1 MIYQQNINFK
11 IYDFIIKSDKKV
23 VGDTLIL
30 THANN
35 LLELE
40 TYIEAAGVTN
50 VLYCLPTETTTPWLG
65 RILNPKSD
73 KKNLNEFLSFLK
85 NNKIYFHLILG
96 SHYPNFLLEFEKK
109 YLNEHLQI
117 DYWPSLLID
126 HTRRQLQQN
135 FISESNL
142 GYDIDKLENKK
153 NFEKLYT
160 NYNLRPRIHRR
171 IMMDLLS
178 KNNLFDAGFNS
189 WNTLFE
195 FNIGNDITLDDSFY
209 PSFKYWNEEI
219 LNLDDYFSDKF
230 NDEFSPELT
239 DTKSFM
245 MLVGET
251 SLEIPYVT
259 EKTYRCMYLK
269 QPFIAYGCKNQ
280 NKELVKYGFKL
291 YDEIFDYSFDE
302 IDDVFERYQT
312 LLETN
317 IEKLKNKDFN
327 KLYKQIEEKLI
338 FNKKRLFELLDSAE
352 FIPEVIVSL
361 NKKYNKYEY

>member
-23 VGDTLIL
+23 IGDTLVL
-30 THANN
+30 THAESV
-35 LLELE
+35 LQLEFL
-40 TYIEAAGVTN
+40 IEEAGVTK
-50 VLYCLPTETTTPWLG
+50 VLYCLPTETTTPWLAG
-65 RILNPKSD
+65 FFNPTSD
-73 KKNLNEFLSFLK
+73 KTKLNEFLNFLK
-85 NNKIYFHLILG
+85 ENKITFDLILG
-96 SHYPNFLLEFEKK
+96 SHQPNFLLEFEKK
-109 YLNEHLQI
+109 YFNKHLQI
-117 DYWPSLLID
+117 HYWPTLLID

-135 FISESNL
+135 LISESNL

-153 NFEKLYT
+153 DFKKLYT

-178 KNNLFDAGFNS
+178 KNNLLDAGFNS
-189 WNTLFE
+189 WNKLFE
-195 FNIGNDITLDDSFY
+195 LNIGNDISLSDSFY

-219 LNLDDYFSDKF
+219 LNLDDYFSEKF
-230 NDEFSPELT
+230 NDEFSPELI

-251 SLEIPYVT
+251 SLEIPYIT

-269 QPFIAYGCKNQ
+269 QPFIAYGSKNQ
-280 NKELVKYGFKL
+280 NKELIKYGFKL
-291 YDEIFDYSFDE
+291 YDEIFDYSFDT
-302 IDDVFERYQT
+302 IDDAFERYQT

-317 IEKLKNKDFN
+317 IDKLKNKDFN
-327 KLYKQIEEKLI
+327 KLYEQIEEKLI
-338 FNKKRLFELLDSAE
+338 FNKKRLFELLDSTE

-361 NKKYNKYEY
+361 NKKYNKHEY